1 MDRVGVGETV
11 TEPLDNDRVEFLA
24 KRFMGIVRSHYL
36 EGPTGRD
43 RVLEV
48 LNALACTVAF
58 VLAGDDDSAQ
68 EFFNE
73 ALENQIDEILARK
86 EQSDK

>member
-1 MDRVGVGETV
+1 MT
-11 TEPLDNDRVEFLA
+11 LDNDRVEFLT

-48 LNALACTVAF
+48 LNSLACTVAF
-58 VLAGDDDSAQ
+58 VLAGTDRSGMNPAQ
-68 EFFNE
+68 EFFNA

-86 EQSDK
+86 G